1 MRTDP
6 ITQIVKLHQQL
17 STEKARLEERLS
29 KIDEALVAIQGKAA
43 ARAAA
48 PAAAIAATA
57 APKAAA
63 KKRGPGKRRNK
74 LSLLASIVAA
84 MGSRAL
90 TKAEIYKAITDAGY
104 KFSGTQPMNSI
115 NVQLYT
121 KGQFVKRPGKKFSVS
136 PALAKK
142 VAAKLAA

>member
-6 ITQIVKLHQQL
+6 ITRIVQLHHQL

-29 KIDEALVAIQGKAA
+29 KINKALGAIQGKTEV
-43 ARAAA
+43 RAATPAATPA
-48 PAAAIAATA
+48 PAV
-57 APKAAA
+57 KR
-63 KKRGPGKRRNK
+63 RGPGKRRNK
-74 LSLLASIVAA
+74 LSLLGSMAAA

-90 TKAEIYKAITDAGY
+90 TKAEIHKAITDAGY
-104 KFSGTQPMNSI
+104 KFTGKQPMNSI

-121 KGQFVKRPGKKFSVS
+121 KGQFVRHPGKKFSIA

-142 VAAKLAA
+142 LAA